1 MRYQTAICK
10 KYVPKCSFF
19 KLITYNKAITSIPT
33 QVFHCYQC
41 GCTNSEG
48 QEKHSAGVLKDGRL
62 LT

>member
-1 MRYQTAICK
+1 MKYQTAICK

-19 KLITYNKAITSIPT
+19 KFITYNKAIISIPT
-33 QVFHCYQC
+33 
-41 GCTNSEG
+41 